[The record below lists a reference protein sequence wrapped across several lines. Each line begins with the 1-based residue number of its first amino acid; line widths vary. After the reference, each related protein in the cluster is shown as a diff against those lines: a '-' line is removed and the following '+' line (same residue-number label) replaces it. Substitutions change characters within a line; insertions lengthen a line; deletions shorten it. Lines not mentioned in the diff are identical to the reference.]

1 MKKYHIHVVKV
12 VSEHEFDIEANSR
25 EEAFSIALKR
35 PLTVKSKV
43 KMIGPGTK
51 KVAIAYS

>member
-1 MKKYHIHVVKV
+1 MAKYHIHVVKV

-35 PLTVKSKV
+35 PLTVKNKV